1 MQKPI
6 LAIVDDHQP
15 FLDYLATFLRMRS
28 YEVRPYTGGRDIVAA
43 FRAGFTPDLVL
54 LDVMMPGMDGLETLK
69 QLKAAAPAV
78 PVIMISARNQ
88 TDTIVDAVRL
98 GAVDYLPKPGAA
110 QGAEE
115 AALDLAI
122 KEALARLERVKEL
135 TTRPEAIPPP
145 GRTVRLDPDVALAFA
160 TDAEVNH
167 ALRRLIREEGRST
180 E

>member
-1 MQKPI
+1 MRNPI

-28 YEVRPYTGGRDIVAA
+28 YEVRPYTSGRDIVAA
-43 FRAGFTPDLVL
+43 FRAGFAPDLVL

-69 QLKAAAPAV
+69 LLKEAAPAV
-78 PVIMISARNQ
+78 PIIMLSARNQ
-88 TDTIVDAVRL
+88 TDTVVGAVRL
-98 GAVDYLPKPGAA
+98 GALDYLLKPGDA

-135 TTRPEAIPPP
+135 TTRPGAIPPP
-145 GRTVRLDPDVALAFA
+145 GRTVRLDPDVAQAFL
-160 TDAEVNH
+160 TDAEVND
-167 ALRRLIREEGRST
+167 ALRRALRQEGPD